1 MSSSRVIAAIA
12 ALAAAITPAPAQDW
26 PTRPVTM
33 ILPFAAGGPLDGI
46 GRILAARLS
55 DVLGQQ
61 VVIENVTGA
70 GGTIGSNR
78 VAKAAPDGYQF
89 LLGHVGTHAF
99 SQTLYKKPPYDAV
112 TEFAPVS
119 LVYHGLFLLL
129 VRKDLPVSTLAE
141 FTDYAKANQDT
152 MQFGSA
158 GAGSISHMACVL
170 LNLSMGTKTTHVPYR
185 GNAPAMQDL
194 IAGRL
199 DFMCDSIV
207 TALPQIQG
215 NAVKAIAI
223 LSPSRARVLP
233 NLATSR
239 EQGSPEVTVDIWGA
253 FFLPKGTPGPI
264 IHRLNQAASE
274 TLDTPS
280 VGERLEGLGVRV
292 PTPEHRSPGYLAR
305 LLRSD
310 IESWADR
317 IKSAGIA
324 GQW

>member
-1 MSSSRVIAAIA
+1 MCLTTFRIIAAIA
-12 ALAAAITPAPAQDW
+12 ALAAAVTSAPAQEW

-46 GRILAARLS
+46 GRVLAARLS
-55 DVLGQQ
+55 EILGQQ
-61 VVIENVTGA
+61 VVAENVTGA
-70 GGTIGSNR
+70 GGTIGSSR

-112 TEFAPVS
+112 TEFAPVG
-119 LVYHGLFLLL
+119 LIYHGLFLLL
-129 VRKDLPVSTLAE
+129 ARKDLPVSTLPE
-141 FTDYAKANQDT
+141 FIAYAKANQGT

-158 GAGSISHMACVL
+158 GAGAIGHMACVL
-170 LNLSMGTKTTHVPYR
+170 LNLSMGTKITHVPYR

-207 TALPQIQG
+207 TALPQIRS

-223 LSPSRARVLP
+223 LSPIRASMLP
-233 NLATSR
+233 DLATSR
-239 EQGSPEVTVDIWGA
+239 EQGSPDVTLDLWA
-253 FFLPKGTPGPI
+253 ALFLPKDAPEPI
-264 IHRLNQAASE
+264 IRRLNQAASE

-280 VGERLEGLGVRV
+280 
-292 PTPEHRSPGYLAR
+292 
-305 LLRSD
+305 
-310 IESWADR
+310 
-317 IKSAGIA
+317 
-324 GQW
+324 

>member
-1 MSSSRVIAAIA
+1 M
-12 ALAAAITPAPAQDW
+12 
-26 PTRPVTM
+26 
-33 ILPFAAGGPLDGI
+33 
-46 GRILAARLS
+46 
-55 DVLGQQ
+55 
-61 VVIENVTGA
+61 VIENVTGA

-129 VRKDLPVSTLAE
+129 ARKDLPVSTLAE
-141 FTDYAKANQDT
+141 FTAYAKANQDT

>member
-1 MSSSRVIAAIA
+1 
-12 ALAAAITPAPAQDW
+12 
-26 PTRPVTM
+26 M

-61 VVIENVTGA
+61 VVIQNVTGA

-129 VRKDLPVSTLAE
+129 ARKDLPVSTLAE
-141 FTDYAKANQDT
+141 FTAYAKVNQDT

-199 DFMCDSIV
+199 DFMCDLHRYCAAADSGQCREGHRHSI
-207 TALPQIQG
+207 ARP
-215 NAVKAIAI
+215 
-223 LSPSRARVLP
+223 RARAAESCNLP
-233 NLATSR
+233 GAGLP
-239 EQGSPEVTVDIWGA
+239 GSNCRHLGR
-253 FFLPKGTPGPI
+253 FF
-264 IHRLNQAASE
+264 
-274 TLDTPS
+274 
-280 VGERLEGLGVRV
+280 
-292 PTPEHRSPGYLAR
+292 SP
-305 LLRSD
+305 
-310 IESWADR
+310 
-317 IKSAGIA
+317 
-324 GQW
+324 

>member
-1 MSSSRVIAAIA
+1 MPSSRVIAAIA

-233 NLATSR
+233 KSCNLPGAGLP
-239 EQGSPEVTVDIWGA
+239 GSNCRHLGR
-253 FFLPKGTPGPI
+253 FF
-264 IHRLNQAASE
+264 
-274 TLDTPS
+274 
-280 VGERLEGLGVRV
+280 
-292 PTPEHRSPGYLAR
+292 SP
-305 LLRSD
+305 
-310 IESWADR
+310 
-317 IKSAGIA
+317 
-324 GQW
+324 